1 MLRDGRT
8 FGEFFYCFVLKT
20 RRRSFVE
27 NKQLLQ
33 LTFYF
38 CFVLFYFSFSS
49 SAFSLCSFV
58 HHQQGIGCKGDG
70 KSRAYIK
77 VILRECGTRKESS
90 YSVASLGKGGVKE
103 GWRICL
109 NLSMEDVFLVLLSL
123 CYFVVDVVFERALTV
138 RKCFGRKTHLVVFLI
153 STLIF
158 QNIKN
163 NKNNNM

>member
-1 MLRDGRT
+1 M
-8 FGEFFYCFVLKT
+8 F
-20 RRRSFVE
+20 
-27 NKQLLQ
+27 
-33 LTFYF
+33 
-38 CFVLFYFSFSS
+38 
-49 SAFSLCSFV
+49 FV
-58 HHQQGIGCKGDG
+58 HQQQGIGCKGDD

-163 NKNNNM
+163 NKNNNI